1 MTLGFGINWLDST
14 FAEFVVNKQQAVGGQ
29 AGGKS
34 NLQFNYAGNPTI
46 AAPEFTLNGMAEYLY
61 LMNWGTLAPRIDY
74 SYQTRA
80 YLDPQAL
87 ELISMPAYWYL
98 DLSLA
103 FRTLDDTIEVAFWM
117 SNVTDKEYLVDVF
130 DVTQEAN
137 VVLQVWGQ
145 PRMAGVT
152 VSYYY

>member
-1 MTLGFGINWLDST
+1 
-14 FAEFVVNKQQAVGGQ
+14 
-29 AGGKS
+29 
-34 NLQFNYAGNPTI
+34 
-46 AAPEFTLNGMAEYLY
+46 
-61 LMNWGTLAPRIDY
+61 
-74 SYQTRA
+74 
-80 YLDPQAL
+80 
-87 ELISMPAYWYL
+87 
-98 DLSLA
+98 
-103 FRTLDDTIEVAFWM
+103 VAFWI